1 MSNIGTNAARI
12 RANLGLSRYDLQQRT
27 GLDCSYLARVER
39 GEITPLTKNV
49 KRLADGLGVNV
60 EDLMQ
65 PTPDA
70 ASKWLDVQKDEP
82 RVPCVIL
89 GNNGCYILFVYFRF
103 SNSSVFLPAFVK
115 FHKFF
120 VKFLFFIT
128 KCCRLFKF
136 LCSYGFFFF
145 GSEGFYFFLSFFK
158 VLWRCICRHSFL

>member
-27 GLDCSYLARVER
+27 GLDCSYLAKVER

-70 ASKWLDVQKDEP
+70 APKWLDVQKDEP

-89 GNNGCYILFVYFRF
+89 GNNGCYILCTKAIIAVHSADGTLYFGAHGLRPEDMKPELAF
-103 SNSSVFLPAFVK
+103 TKWLPLPEV
-115 FHKFF
+115 
-120 VKFLFFIT
+120 
-128 KCCRLFKF
+128 
-136 LCSYGFFFF
+136 
-145 GSEGFYFFLSFFK
+145 EG
-158 VLWRCICRHSFL
+158 